1 MTGEILGVDAM
12 LCDEGG
18 ITERLREIGEY
29 LGMECAKSVSLV
41 SPYLSIAYM
50 ASLYH
55 IPLFLT

>member
-29 LGMECAKSVSLV
+29 IGMECAKSVSLV
-41 SPYLSIAYM
+41 SPYLSMAYM

-55 IPLFLT
+55 FS